1 MTTKGGGKNP
11 VTADV
16 LDLNKISTFLNK
28 KGYEVVNLR
37 QPWRHVVGKVKKDG
51 KEFFFKIASTKEIGE
66 LTKNQIDWSE
76 KTSKTLKT
84 MKVPEIKDK
93 GEYEGLPWFTNE
105 YIEGE
110 LLAEYVEHRGKGIK
124 ELSQNLKRVA
134 LVAKEIMELSPDI
147 SSPKKT
153 QEEMRLAEKKMI
165 EKMDG
170 WIELIDKKESITELR
185 KFMTE
190 KLPEVQFAP
199 SFGDFVPWHMIKGD
213 GEIYLIDSEHAKMEW
228 IKFYDVAYFYHRVF
242 TKLQTPDIADE
253 FMQTFLKLYPMSNKD
268 KETLRMIL
276 AQRLIGGYMDAQYDK
291 ATSVKLQDEM
301 RDRLLKGKLLSI

>member
-11 VTADV
+11 VTAIV
-16 LDLNKISTFLNK
+16 LNLNEISTFLNK

-37 QPWRHVVGKVKKDG
+37 QPWRHVVGKIKKDG
-51 KEFFFKIASTKEIGE
+51 KEFFFKIASTEEIGKK
-66 LTKNQIDWSE
+66 TKNQIDWSE
-76 KTSKTLKT
+76 RMSGILKT

-93 GEYEGLPWFTNE
+93 GEYKGLPWFTNE
-105 YIEGE
+105 YVEGP
-110 LLAEYVEHRGKGIK
+110 LLADYVKDRGKGTK
-124 ELSQNLKRVA
+124 NLKENLKKVA
-134 LVAKEIMELSPDI
+134 LLAKEIMELPSDAL
-147 SSPKKT
+147 SPKKT
-153 QEEMRLAEKKMI
+153 QERMELVKGKMI
-165 EKMDG
+165 EKVDG
-170 WIELIDKKESITELR
+170 WIELVDKKESITELR

-190 KLPEVQFAP
+190 KLLEVQFAP
-199 SFGDFVPWHMIKGD
+199 SFGGFVPWHMIKRNE
-213 GEIYLIDSEHAKMEW
+213 EIYLIDSEHGKMEG

-253 FMQTFLKLYPMSNKD
+253 FMQIFLKLYPMSNRD

-301 RDRLLKGKLLSI
+301 RDRLLRGEIV

>member
-16 LDLNKISTFLNK
+16 LDLNEISTFLNK
-28 KGYEVVNLR
+28 EGYEVVNLK
-37 QPWRHVVGKVKKDG
+37 QPWRHVVGKVKKNG
-51 KEFFFKIASTKEIGE
+51 KEFFFKIASTEEIGKK
-66 LTKNQIDWSE
+66 TKNQIDWSE

-93 GEYEGLPWFTNE
+93 GEYKGLPWFTNE
-105 YIEGE
+105 YIEGP
-110 LLAEYVEHRGKGIK
+110 LLADYVKDKGRGTKDLK
-124 ELSQNLKRVA
+124 ESLEKVA
-134 LVAKEIMELSPDI
+134 LTAKEIMELSSDVL
-147 SSPKKT
+147 SPKQN
-153 QEEMRLAEKKMI
+153 QEKVQLIKEKMI
-165 EKMDG
+165 EKVDG
-170 WIELIDKKESITELR
+170 WIELVDKKESVIELR

-199 SFGDFVPWHMIKGD
+199 SFGDFVPWHMIKRNE
-213 GEIYLIDSEHAKMEW
+213 EIYLIDSEHGKMEG

-242 TKLQTPDIADE
+242 TKLQTPEIADE
-253 FMQTFLKLYPMSNKD
+253 FMQIFLKLYPMSDKD

-291 ATSVKLQDEM
+291 TTSVELQDKM
-301 RDRLLKGKLLSI
+301 RDLLLKGEIV